1 MEAIVGTHVEEA
13 VIHACGA
20 SLRGRLLRPDDD
32 GYDLARRHY
41 NALIARYPAM
51 IVQC

>member
-1 MEAIVGTHVEEA
+1 MEAIVGAHVEEA
-13 VIHACGA
+13 AIHAFGTN
-20 SLRGRLLRPDDD
+20 LRGLLLPGDD
-32 GYDLARRHY
+32 GYDLARWHY